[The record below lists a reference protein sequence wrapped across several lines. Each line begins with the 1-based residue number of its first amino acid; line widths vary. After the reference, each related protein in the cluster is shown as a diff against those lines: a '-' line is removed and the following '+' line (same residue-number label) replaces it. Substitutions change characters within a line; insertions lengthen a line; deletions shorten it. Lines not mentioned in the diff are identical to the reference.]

1 MTFYATQI
9 PPVPGFGFVG
19 GPEFQTN
26 IQNIAS
32 GREKRNAE
40 WSICRHKYS
49 APFKNISEAAYRAI
63 KGVFLVMR
71 GRTHTFL
78 HRDWGDFTATDEP
91 FGTGNGATTL
101 FYLRKVSTVDGGGSY
116 TRLIDKPDAGVT
128 IKVNGV
134 ITVAAVSQLD
144 GSVAFAVAPAVGAA
158 LTWSGEFFVHVRF
171 DMDYLPFSLDDKNSG
186 GFVTNG
192 SVDLIEVLD
201 E

>member
-1 MTFYATQI
+1 MTFYAIQI
-9 PPVPGFGFVG
+9 APTPGFGFMG

-32 GREKRNAE
+32 GREKRNAD

-49 APFKNISEAAYRAI
+49 APFRNITEQAYRAI
-63 KGVFLVMR
+63 KEVFLICR

-91 FGTGNGATTL
+91 FGTGDGATTL
-101 FYLRKVSTVDGGGSY
+101 FYLRKVSTLGAGSY

-128 IKVNGV
+128 VKVNGV
-134 ITVAAVSQLD
+134 VTAASVSQLD
-144 GSVAFAVAPAVGAA
+144 GSVAFGSAPANGAV
-158 LTWSGEFFVHVRF
+158 LTWTGEFFVHVRF
-171 DMDYLPFSLDDKNSG
+171 DMDYLPFSLDDKNAG

-192 SVDLIEVLD
+192 SIDLIEVLD